1 MQFLTLSAENTEI
14 FNLFPF
20 PFKFHL
26 VVVIISFIFF
36 AVSFIRYKKP
46 YQLIFAIAVPL
57 SLLIWKVGDNKSM
70 FYIIG
75 AIEFALILIAF
86 ITAII
91 FRPKKNDGSEG

>member
-57 SLLIWKVGDNKSM
+57 SLLIWKVSDKSM

-75 AIEFALILIAF
+75 AIEFALILFAF

-91 FRPKKNDGSEG
+91 FRPKKNDSSEG